1 MSAFYDPRFRR
12 LLDWTEARRAGITD
26 APVPFA
32 DDESL
37 DAVMWIE
44 SFLDAAEVVA
54 RIEPPAS
61 LRSRLQMAFANQHRR
76 DDEQSVGFATLG
88 LLADSRHPSE
98 LVGVRGSATRDGQ
111 AASPLLSGG
120 EPATAF
126 VEVRPTSA
134 VSVRITGQFVDHRGD
149 PPGRGSPGDHGG
161 ICAATGAP
169 SAALLSNA
177 RQLLGHGPSAA
188 GEPASRVP
196 RSGNTRRTQHRRARD
211 LPSRPRI
218 ADRAEADAA
227 LRLIAR
233 ARRA

>member
-1 MSAFYDPRFRR
+1 MSAFYDPKFRR

-37 DAVMWIE
+37 DSVMWIE

-134 VSVRITGQFVDHRGD
+134 LSVRITGQFVDHRGD
-149 PPGRGSPGDHGG
+149 PTGTRVTGRSRGNLCGHRGSER
-161 ICAATGAP
+161 
-169 SAALLSNA
+169 SAVEQRPPTA
-177 RQLLGHGPSAA
+177 R
-188 GEPASRVP
+188 
-196 RSGNTRRTQHRRARD
+196 
-211 LPSRPRI
+211 SRPFRSRGTCSASASI
-218 ADRAEADAA
+218 RQHPTNATSSRTRPPFSPAY
-227 LRLIAR
+227 R
-233 ARRA
+233 